1 MNPDINKLQSYPF
14 EKLATLLHGILP
26 PAGLPAVNLA
36 IGEPKH
42 TPPAFIAEEI
52 ITHLHGLGHYPATRG
67 SDALRLVI
75 ADWLQRRY
83 TLPLMP
89 DPEQQILPV
98 NGTREALFAI
108 AQATVDRNKQPLI
121 MMPNPFYQI
130 YEGAAL
136 LAGAEPYYLNT
147 TAATGWLPDFE
158 AVPEAAWQRC
168 QMIYLCTPANPTG
181 VVMGDAQLAT
191 LIQLAERY
199 DFIIAADECY
209 AEIYLDEQEPPPGLL
224 QAATAIGNTSFR
236 RCLVFHSLSK
246 RSSVPGLRSGFVA
259 GDAQLIKNF
268 LQYRTYHGCAMAPY
282 VQAASTVA
290 WNDESHVRD
299 NRRRYR
305 EKFAAVCDILT
316 PTLDVSIPAASFY
329 LWTATPGDDTLFARE
344 LYARQNITVLPGSY
358 LSRTCQDCNPGH
370 HHVRIA
376 LVAGL
381 DECTRAAKQIR
392 DYATSL

>member
-147 TAATGWLPDFE
+147 TAATGWLPDFD

-224 QAATAIGNTSFR
+224 QAAIAIGNTSFR

-246 RSSVPGLRSGFVA
+246 RSSVHGLRSGFVA
-259 GDAQLIKNF
+259 GDTQLIKNF

-392 DYATSL
+392 DYVTSL